1 MGIDIFG
8 AEDIMNEQ
16 SERDLYA
23 LGMEDFNQQQDAL
36 AAFMT
41 D

>member
-1 MGIDIFG
+1 
-8 AEDIMNEQ
+8 MNEQ

>member
-1 MGIDIFG
+1 
-8 AEDIMNEQ
+8 MNEQ

-23 LGMEDFNQQQDAL
+23 LGMEDFNKQKDAL

-41 D
+41 E